1 MQNRPDPQAGGL
13 IRAEDSL
20 LLIVDVQE
28 KLLPAIQGQEQV
40 RQNIIRL
47 GRFAQIMSMPVLA
60 CEQVKLGPTVPDITA
75 ALPGVQPIAKASF
88 NCFGSPEFRAAL
100 KELGKTQLIIA
111 GIEAHVC
118 VLQTAIS
125 GVLEYGW
132 RVQVLMDAT
141 GSRSSRNLELVR
153 GRFLQTGVGLSSTE
167 MFVFECL
174 ERAGTEA
181 FTAALPLLKA

>member
-1 MQNRPDPQAGGL
+1 MQERPDPQAGEL
-13 IRAEDSL
+13 IRAKDCL

-40 RQNIIRL
+40 RQNIVRL
-47 GRFAQIMSMPVLA
+47 GRFAQIMSLPVLV

-75 ALPGVQPIAKASF
+75 ALPGVEPIAKATF

-100 KELGKTQLIIA
+100 KTQRKTRLIIA

-118 VLQTAIS
+118 ILQTAIS
-125 GVLEYGW
+125 GVLEHGW

-141 GSRSSRNLELVR
+141 GSRSPRNLELAR
-153 GRFLQTGVGLSSTE
+153 DRFLQTGVGLSSTE
-167 MFVFECL
+167 MFLFEAL
-174 ERAGTEA
+174 QRAGTEA
-181 FTAALPLLKA
+181 FTAALPLLKV